1 MDTLALSRTGY
12 PKATGCEV
20 STLDDEVFAVAEPF
34 SKANTS
40 TSWSAQYSRGNSVPG
55 DGGLTSPLEDEFEDL
70 TEIINAELTKL
81 DREIVNYVAH
91 GSSDVPSTPQLP
103 NASLESLLSSNL
115 MSSNGTFQS
124 GLPLGAPK
132 SERISIEDEVNCT
145 EPLMQPPS
153 IPTQTLGNLPVG
165 SYPDDTKPDVIPM
178 EQGTMSFQL
187 SSSKMRG
194 VNSPCMFSGASSAAE
209 RNYQQNAP
217 TLSHVNTSGNST
229 LMGTSQQIPSAR
241 NTNNMKASGVLSRS
255 VAFTS
260 TSQGMMF
267 GRLPSQRQA
276 VTSTVTSGSSIS
288 QMANQKEQQLQ
299 FIQLLKEAIPENM
312 NYTDEMVVDL
322 VDDMMNDRDDEA
334 QRRKDDRLASLVQ
347 QGEFM
352 QTEPFIKQEVITP
365 TLPQPTFSF
374 PSVTN
379 SMASQSSQPLMPTST
394 FTSGN
399 TFSQLPGNE
408 TAFGVTSRRP
418 QNETV
423 NNMGSPASFQNGN
436 LQFMNQQDGNM
447 NFLNSLSNTGIGNNH
462 TVLPGNTP
470 WSTNPPLKQNVMQQG
485 IRNLLQSTNSSS
497 PPSQSTNSGLFSQ
510 SNMSFLPPQTVN
522 SVPQD
527 GSRITQVNSF
537 NMTMLP
543 NSNQLDPLL
552 QSGQLPAPGYQN
564 FNGTNMSFGNQNYP
578 KFDMSRKL

>member
-1 MDTLALSRTGY
+1 MALSRTGY
-12 PKATGCEV
+12 PKASGCEV
-20 STLDDEVFAVAEPF
+20 STLDDEVFAVSEPF

-55 DGGLTSPLEDEFEDL
+55 DGGLTSPLEEEFEDL

-103 NASLESLLSSNL
+103 NASLESLLSGNL

-132 SERISIEDEVNCT
+132 IESISIEDKVNCT
-145 EPLMQPPS
+145 EPFMQPPS
-153 IPTQTLGNLPVG
+153 IPTQTALGNLPVG
-165 SYPDDTKPDVIPM
+165 SYPDDTKPDMIPM
-178 EQGTMSFQL
+178 EQGNMSFQL
-187 SSSKMRG
+187 SSSKMRR
-194 VNSPCMFSGASSAAE
+194 VNSPCMFSSASSAAE
-209 RNYQQNAP
+209 RNFQQNAP

-260 TSQGMMF
+260 TSHGMMS

-299 FIQLLKEAIPENM
+299 FIQLLREAIPENM

-322 VDDMMNDRDDEA
+322 VDDMMNDQHDEA
-334 QRRKDDRLASLVQ
+334 QRKKDDLTLASLVQ

-365 TLPQPTFSF
+365 TLAQPTFSF

-399 TFSQLPGNE
+399 TFSQLSGNE

-436 LQFMNQQDGNM
+436 LQFMNQEDSNM
-447 NFLNSLSNTGIGNNH
+447 NFLNSLSNTGIANNH
-462 TVLPGNTP
+462 TVSPGNTP

-485 IRNLLQSTNSSS
+485 IRNLLQSTSA
-497 PPSQSTNSGLFSQ
+497 PSQSTNSGLFSQ

-522 SVPQD
+522 SVPQN
-527 GSRITQVNSF
+527 GSRITEVNSF

-578 KFDMSRKL
+578 KFDTSRKL

>member
-1 MDTLALSRTGY
+1 MALSRTGY

-55 DGGLTSPLEDEFEDL
+55 DGGLTSPLEEEFEDL

-178 EQGTMSFQL
+178 EQGNMSFQL

-194 VNSPCMFSGASSAAE
+194 VNSPCMFSSASSAAE

-436 LQFMNQQDGNM
+436 LQFMNQEDSNM
-447 NFLNSLSNTGIGNNH
+447 NFLNSLSNTGIANKH

-485 IRNLLQSTNSSS
+485 IRNLLQSTSA
-497 PPSQSTNSGLFSQ
+497 PSQSTNSGLFSQ

>member
-1 MDTLALSRTGY
+1 
-12 PKATGCEV
+12 
-20 STLDDEVFAVAEPF
+20 
-34 SKANTS
+34 
-40 TSWSAQYSRGNSVPG
+40 
-55 DGGLTSPLEDEFEDL
+55 
-70 TEIINAELTKL
+70 
-81 DREIVNYVAH
+81 
-91 GSSDVPSTPQLP
+91 
-103 NASLESLLSSNL
+103 
-115 MSSNGTFQS
+115 
-124 GLPLGAPK
+124 
-132 SERISIEDEVNCT
+132 
-145 EPLMQPPS
+145 
-153 IPTQTLGNLPVG
+153 
-165 SYPDDTKPDVIPM
+165 
-178 EQGTMSFQL
+178 
-187 SSSKMRG
+187 
-194 VNSPCMFSGASSAAE
+194 
-209 RNYQQNAP
+209 
-217 TLSHVNTSGNST
+217 
-229 LMGTSQQIPSAR
+229 
-241 NTNNMKASGVLSRS
+241 
-255 VAFTS
+255 
-260 TSQGMMF
+260 
-267 GRLPSQRQA
+267 
-276 VTSTVTSGSSIS
+276 
-288 QMANQKEQQLQ
+288 
-299 FIQLLKEAIPENM
+299 
-312 NYTDEMVVDL
+312 
-322 VDDMMNDRDDEA
+322 
-334 QRRKDDRLASLVQ
+334 
-347 QGEFM
+347 M

>member
-1 MDTLALSRTGY
+1 LDTLALSRTGY